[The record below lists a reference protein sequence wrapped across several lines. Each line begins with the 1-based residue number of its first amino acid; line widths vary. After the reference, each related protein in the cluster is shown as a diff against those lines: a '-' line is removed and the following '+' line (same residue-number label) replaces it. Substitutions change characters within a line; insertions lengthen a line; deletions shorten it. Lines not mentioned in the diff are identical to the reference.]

1 MLFVLLLVLR
11 LCGRG
16 GNRRWEKAISSLSA
30 VRGGICVWD
39 LQDGGFITELG
50 LSSKQAW
57 RILCLEREKE
67 HSCPDYHVDMFFLL
81 WPFWKCLLHSLDV
94 IQPQS
99 PLSVSFEP
107 WLWIDTLWCPWL
119 CKHRL
124 TETSFRS
131 CLFWLVRWYT
141 EGPSEV
147 FASVCFILRVCH
159 TTASC
164 LLKVLSSV
172 KWDLVTLQYQ
182 WIFQW
187 TFWNARNRCL
197 KRSFLIRNTCSFLLH
212 E

>member
-1 MLFVLLLVLR
+1 MCVGLTGQWVYHWAWTVLR
-11 LCGRG
+11 
-16 GNRRWEKAISSLSA
+16 ASLEDTVLREGKGA
-30 VRGGICVWD
+30 
-39 LQDGGFITELG
+39 Q
-50 LSSKQAW
+50 LSW
-57 RILCLEREKE
+57 LPCW
-67 HSCPDYHVDMFFLL
+67 HVFLL

-164 LLKVLSSV
+164 LLNVLSSV

-197 KRSFLIRNTCSFLLH
+197 KRSFLIRHTCSFLLH